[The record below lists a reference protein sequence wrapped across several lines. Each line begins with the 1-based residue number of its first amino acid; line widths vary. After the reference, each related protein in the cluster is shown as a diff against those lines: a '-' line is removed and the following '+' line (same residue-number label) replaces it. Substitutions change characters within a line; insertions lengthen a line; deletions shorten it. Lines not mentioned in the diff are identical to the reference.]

1 MASVWLGAISSL
13 SGVIIG
19 TIATYLSQK
28 GIWKRTTRRELYGDL
43 VGKSNICHEQLLDV
57 AFAIGRHL
65 ENDELNARWQ
75 KANVGMA
82 EVSSAAA
89 QVSMVATTGT
99 RAAAKALAAN
109 LSNLKDELYRHNKN
123 KTEPASGRE
132 YRETFNL
139 VQDNFIEAA
148 SKELRIT
155 SKGLHLKERRAASR
169 RATASWPA
177 LPGDVNVLQ

>member
-1 MASVWLGAISSL
+1 MATVWLGAISSL

-57 AFAIGRHL
+57 AFAIRRHL
-65 ENDELNARWQ
+65 ENDELTARWQ
-75 KANVGMA
+75 KANVEMA
-82 EVSSAAA
+82 EVSSSSA

-123 KTEPASGRE
+123 KTEPASGKE
-132 YRETFNL
+132 YREAFNL

-155 SKGLHLKERRAASR
+155 STEKGVKPQRTKS
-169 RATASWPA
+169 S
-177 LPGDVNVLQ
+177 